1 MNVNDINQI
10 EMNEASTKD
19 RYFSIIESLLF
30 VSGEPLAYK
39 EIASIINCS
48 ENYTKD
54 LLEEF
59 RKKYELKDR
68 GLTLIN
74 INDEYM
80 FVTKSENSDYIQK
93 LLKTNSRQGL
103 SKAALETLAIIVYRQ
118 PITRIEIDEIRG
130 VKSDKA
136 IQTLMEKELIKEAG
150 RKKVPGRPIMY
161 ATTDEFL
168 KHFGLENL
176 NQMPLLESFIDYD
189 KESTSIEE
197 ETTMSVEE

>member
-1 MNVNDINQI
+1 MNVNDINQV
-10 EMNEASTKD
+10 EMNEASTKE

-48 ENYTKD
+48 ETYTKD
-54 LLEEF
+54 LLEQF
-59 RKKYELKDR
+59 REKYELEDR

-103 SKAALETLAIIVYRQ
+103 SKAALETLAIVVYRQ

-136 IQTLMEKELIKEAG
+136 IQTLSEKNLIKEAG

-189 KESTSIEE
+189 KASTSIEE